1 MDSSSTMLHVSINA
15 IVPLDIKEIFL
26 SHWTYWSNCAP
37 YFFAGIYLITLSV
50 VFGIFKQC
58 QSIPPYTLIFLA
70 LSKQL
75 HSISV
80 LRLFDDGIKMSVFYC
95 DMVQSC
101 FVHRNESV
109 EFDPVFFCQ
118 WTVNWHMLLESNFLS
133 QGFAYTM
140 LTATHVSLLGLF
152 AWTRWC
158 RAYAS
163 RRVTPDYTVKLC
175 FTSNLIGMV
184 CARTL
189 HYQFYSW
196 YAHQIVYLLWQTSY
210 PLWISLLEHLS
221 RNSFI
226 IIFTKSKIK

>member
-1 MDSSSTMLHVSINA
+1 MITSRQE
-15 IVPLDIKEIFL
+15 EILVQLFV
-26 SHWTYWSNCAP
+26 
-37 YFFAGIYLITLSV
+37 FA
-50 VFGIFKQC
+50 IFKQC
-58 QSIPPYTLIFLA
+58 QLIPPYTLIFLA

-75 HSISV
+75 HSIYV
-80 LRLFDDGIKMSVFYC
+80 LRLFDAGIKMSVFHC

-101 FVHRNESV
+101 FVHRNEL
-109 EFDPVFFCQ
+109 FFCQ

-158 RAYAS
+158 RAYAFH
-163 RRVTPDYTVKLC
+163 TVKLC

-196 YAHQIVYLLWQTSY
+196 YAHQIVYLFWQTSY
-210 PLWISLLEHLS
+210 PVWISLLEHLS
-221 RNSFI
+221 LSSFI